1 MKVQLR
7 SYIWQFFAILTS
19 VLPAAVCAQESSE
32 EQLAFFEKRIRPVL
46 VEHCYQCHSR
56 NAATKEKLRGGL
68 YLDSRQG
75 ILKGGESGAAAIAG
89 KPAESLL
96 LSALKFE
103 SYEMPP
109 DGKLSAEVIADFE
122 KWIADGMIDPRDGQ
136 IVAGRKID
144 IEAEREFWAYQPL
157 SQPAIPAVLD
167 VQPATPID
175 AFIIQK
181 LQEHGMQ
188 QVGRADRRVLA
199 RRLYYDLAGLP
210 PSIDQI
216 ETFVH
221 DTRPDAYEQLVDKLL
236 ASPAFGER
244 WGRHWLD
251 VVRYAESI
259 TLRGLLYREAWRYRD
274 AVIRSF
280 NADIPFNTMTRQQV
294 SGDLMEAAS
303 HEQQELNLLL
313 TGFLS
318 MGNNNLEDQDKAKLR
333 MDVVDEQ
340 LETIGRAFLA
350 QTIGCARC
358 HDHKFDPIP
367 TKDYYALAGILRSTE
382 SVVNANVGRWIELD
396 MPLAEAEQKQLVA
409 INEQIAALKQE
420 ITKLQGSGGDNAPIA
435 VDALEGIVVDDLDAK
450 LVGAWTKSTSAKN
463 FVGANY
469 QHDGA
474 AGKGEKSAEFTP
486 PTPLDG
492 QYEVRFAFA
501 HGGNRAP
508 KVNVTVWS
516 ADGESTT
523 EVNQQKKPP
532 ILGRFVSLGKH
543 RFTANTD
550 AKVTVS
556 TANTTQHVI
565 IDAVQ
570 FLPVDLK
577 GSPTKEVTD
586 EEAKERAEVLK
597 TAQATLKKLEAERP
611 NTIRYMTV
619 SEQGE
624 IADTQ
629 VHIRGNPH
637 NLGESVSR
645 GFLQVVSYQ
654 DSPLIDDTQSGRRQL
669 GDWLVSNQNPLAPR
683 VYANR
688 VWHWL
693 IGTGIVRTVDNL
705 GTTGEMPSHSELLDY
720 LASRFVKNGWSTK
733 ELIREIVLSS
743 TYQLS
748 SRSNENYETADPENR
763 LLSSMNRRR
772 IDAESLLDTLLVTS
786 GTLDNSFGG
795 SLIPAEITTDYDF
808 PHDSR
813 RRAVYWPVF
822 RNSLPDLFV
831 VFDFANPSMVVGR
844 RDVSSTAPQ
853 SLFLMN
859 NDWVI
864 QQSQQMADKWLAQD
878 HLDLNGLAE
887 SVVYT
892 ILGRKPRSS
901 EQQLIIEYVV
911 AAGDDKME
919 QQRRWTQVI
928 QTLFSS
934 VDFRY
939 IY

>member
-1 MKVQLR
+1 MAGR
-7 SYIWQFFAILTS
+7 ICRYIWQTFATFTLL
-19 VLPAAVCAQESSE
+19 LPAALNAEDASE

-46 VEHCYQCHSR
+46 VEHCYQCHSHD
-56 NAATKEKLRGGL
+56 AASKEKLRGGL
-68 YLDSRQG
+68 YLDSRAG
-75 ILKGGESGAAAIAG
+75 LLKGGESGVAAIAG
-89 KPAESLL
+89 KPDESLL
-96 LSALKFE
+96 ISALKFE
-103 SYEMPP
+103 SFEMPP
-109 DGKLSAEVIADFE
+109 AGKLPANVIADFE
-122 KWIADGMIDPRDGQ
+122 KWIADGMADPRDGQ
-136 IVAGRKID
+136 LVTGRKID
-144 IEAEREFWAYQPL
+144 IEKGREFWAYQPL
-157 SQPAIPAVLD
+157 RQPEIPAVVGVL
-167 VQPATPID
+167 PATPID
-175 AFIIQK
+175 AFILHR
-181 LQEHGMQ
+181 LQANGMEQ
-188 QVGRADRRVLA
+188 GSRADRRVLV
-199 RRLYYDLAGLP
+199 RRLYYDLLGLP
-210 PSIDQI
+210 PTIEQI
-216 ETFVH
+216 EAFVN
-221 DTRPDAYEQLVDKLL
+221 DDRPNAYEHMVDQLLS
-236 ASPAFGER
+236 SPSFGER

-251 VVRYAESI
+251 VVRFAESI

-274 AVIRSF
+274 AVISSF
-280 NADIPFNTMTRQQV
+280 NADAPFNMMIQQQV
-294 SGDLMEAAS
+294 SGDLLEAAS
-303 HEQQELNLLL
+303 REQQELNLLL

-367 TKDYYALAGILRSTE
+367 TSDYYALAGILRSTE
-382 SVVNANVGRWIELD
+382 SVINSNVGRWVELD
-396 MPLAEAEQKQLVA
+396 MPLPEAEQKQLDA
-409 INEQIAALKQE
+409 INQEVASLKQE
-420 ITKLQGSGGDNAPIA
+420 ITKLKGSGADNEPLA

-450 LVGAWTKSTSAKN
+450 LVGAWTKSTSSKN
-463 FVGANY
+463 YVGSNY

-474 AGKGEKSAEFTP
+474 AGKGSKSAEFTP
-486 PTPLDG
+486 PEPLDG
-492 QYEVRFAFA
+492 EYEVRFAVA

-508 KVNVTVWS
+508 KVDVTVWS

-523 EVNQQKKPP
+523 QVNQQKKPP

-543 RFTANTD
+543 RFTANTV

-570 FLPVDLK
+570 FLPVDMQQT
-577 GSPTKEVTD
+577 PAKEVAD
-586 EEAKERAEVLK
+586 EDEKQRIEALK
-597 TAQATLKKLEAERP
+597 TAEAALKKLEADRP
-611 NTIRYMTV
+611 GTVRYMTV
-619 SEQGE
+619 SEQKE

-629 VHIRGNPH
+629 IHIRGNVH
-637 NLGESVSR
+637 NLGETVPR
-645 GFLQVVSYQ
+645 GFLKVASY
-654 DSPLIDDTQSGRRQL
+654 DHTASFDDKQSGRRQL

-688 VWHWL
+688 IWHWL
-693 IGTGIVRTVDNL
+693 IGTGIVRTVDNF
-705 GTTGEMPSHSELLDY
+705 GTTGELPSHPELLDY
-720 LASRFVKNGWSTK
+720 LASRLVATGWSTK
-733 ELIREIVLSS
+733 SLIREIVLSS

-748 SRSNENYETADPENR
+748 SDANENYAVMDPENR

-772 IDAESLLDTLLVTS
+772 IDAESLLDALLVKS
-786 GTLDNSFGG
+786 GSLEYRLGG
-795 SLIPAEITTDYDF
+795 SLIPADIQTDYDF
-808 PHDSR
+808 LHDSR

-859 NDWVI
+859 SDWVI
-864 QQSQQMADKWLAQD
+864 QRSEQMANRWLARED
-878 HLDLNGLAE
+878 LDPE
-887 SVVYT
+887 SLTEAVIYS
-892 ILGRKPRSS
+892 ILGRKSKSR
-901 EQQLIIEYVV
+901 EHRIILDYVK

-919 QQRRWTQVI
+919 QTRRWTQVI